1 MESIPWTWILWGI
14 VVLIA
19 IKSLTSM
26 SEKLKTRL
34 QGLLKQYID
43 QQKMEAQKRAKIR
56 GLQAKIRKLKLE
68 AEEQAEQTLQEV
80 GEKRRNAA

>member
-26 SEKLKTRL
+26 SEQLRARL
-34 QGLLKQYID
+34 QGLLTQYLD
-43 QQKMEAQKRAKIR
+43 QQKMEAKKRAKIR
-56 GLQAKIRKLKLE
+56 GLQARIRKLKFE
-68 AEEQAEQTLQEV
+68 AEQQTDQTLQEER
-80 GEKRRNAA
+80 EKRRNAA